1 MNDKFYTIDLL
12 ILAVYL
18 LAMAAMGLWF
28 FRRGQ
33 NSPQQFTTGGGTLS
47 GWLCGLSI
55 FATFLSSITFLALPG
70 RAFDQ
75 DWNPFVFS
83 LTLPL
88 AAWIAVRYFLP
99 YYRQA
104 QTLSAYALLEDRFG
118 AWARWLASAFF
129 LAFQLAR
136 MAFVMYLM
144 ALPLSL
150 LFGWDIRLLI
160 AITGVVVIVYSTL
173 GGIVAVIWADAT
185 QAVILS
191 AGALLALILIFA
203 QLPGGINDVW
213 HAAAAHSPNKFS
225 LGSWSP
231 TQWTGSAVWLVLLY
245 GLFDNLRNFG
255 IDQNYIQR
263 YIATQP
269 RDAAWSVWLGALLY
283 IPVSALFLLIGTAL
297 FAFYQQHPDKLAEVE
312 SLVRQQQSNHPMQPE
327 ESADDPH
334 ATRSSAAG
342 TEHPAAAPVKLGDR
356 VFPHFIA
363 NYLPPGVKGLL
374 IAAIFAA
381 AMSTVSTSLNSSATI
396 CLSDFYLRLWRP
408 HATDQQQLQVLRGCT
423 LVLGMAATLGAW
435 QLVALRESALEN
447 WWTISS
453 LLGASILGL
462 FLLGRFCPQADGR
475 HAAIALLAG
484 LLAVAWLTFGQDFLD
499 KKLAIVVGS
508 VTVVGIGWATATL
521 WPAPPAR
528 LDTRTV
534 GN

>member
-1 MNDKFYTIDLL
+1 MNGQFHTIDLMV
-12 ILAVYL
+12 LAAYL
-18 LAMAAMGLWF
+18 LGMAGIGVWF

-33 NSPQQFTTGGGTLS
+33 SSAQQFTTGGGAVS

-88 AAWIAVRYFLP
+88 AAWIAVRWFLP
-99 YYRQA
+99 YYRQSQA
-104 QTLSAYALLEDRFG
+104 ISAYALLESRFG

-150 LFGWDIRLLI
+150 LFGWDIRILI
-160 AITGVVVIVYSTL
+160 AITGLVVIVYSTL

-185 QAVILS
+185 QAVVLTV
-191 AGALLALILIFA
+191 GALLALGLILY
-203 QLPGGINDVW
+203 QLPGGISDVW
-213 HAAAAHSPNKFS
+213 QVAATHTPHKFS

-297 FAFYQQHPDKLAEVE
+297 FAFYQQHPADRQEVE
-312 SLVRQQQSNHPMQPE
+312 SLVRQQQISGTSGPLPSNNGP
-327 ESADDPH
+327 SNTA
-334 ATRSSAAG
+334 
-342 TEHPAAAPVKLGDR
+342 PAAAESTKAVGPGTTNDPVKLGDR

-363 NYLPPGVKGLL
+363 NHLPPGVKGLL

-408 HATDQQQLQVLRGCT
+408 TATDQQQLLVLRVCT
-423 LVLGMAATLGAW
+423 IALGLAATLGAW

-453 LLGASILGL
+453 LLGAGILGL
-462 FLLGRFCPQADGR
+462 FLLGRLSPAAKSR
-475 HAAIALLAG
+475 HAVTALLVG

-508 VTVVGIGWATATL
+508 VTVVMVGSVAAAI
-521 WPAPPAR
+521 WPALPR
-528 LDTRTV
+528 D
-534 GN
+534 

>member
-1 MNDKFYTIDLL
+1 MNGKFDAIDLV
-12 ILAVYL
+12 ILGGYL
-18 LAMAAMGLWF
+18 LGMAALGLWF

-33 NSPQQFTTGGGTLS
+33 TSAQQFTTGGGLLS

-70 RAFDQ
+70 RSFDQ

-88 AAWIAVRYFLP
+88 AAWIAVRWFLP
-99 YYRQA
+99 YYRNSQA
-104 QTLSAYALLEDRFG
+104 ISAYALLESRFG
-118 AWARWLASAFF
+118 PWARWLASAFF

-160 AITGVVVIVYSTL
+160 ALTGAVVILYSTL
-173 GGIVAVIWADAT
+173 GGIVAVIWADAI
-185 QAVILS
+185 QAVVLT
-191 AGALLALILIFA
+191 AGALLALALILF
-203 QLPGGINDVW
+203 QLPGGFADVW
-213 HAAAAHSPNKFS
+213 QVAASHTPNKFS

-231 TQWTGSAVWLVLLY
+231 SQWTGSAVWLVLLY

-269 RDAAWSVWLGALLY
+269 RAAAWSVWLGALLY
-283 IPVSALFLLIGTAL
+283 IPVSALFLFIGTAL
-297 FAFYQQHPDKLAEVE
+297 FAFYQQRPADLQAVE
-312 SLVRQQQSNHPMQPE
+312 SLVRQQQTNTAPSAQPAPAPNGE
-327 ESADDPH
+327 LPTHSPATVDDDL
-334 ATRSSAAG
+334 
-342 TEHPAAAPVKLGDR
+342 PAVKVGDR

-363 NYLPPGVKGLL
+363 HHLPPGIKGLL
-374 IAAIFAA
+374 VAAIFAA

-396 CLSDFYLRLWRP
+396 CLSDFYLRLYRP
-408 HATDQQQLQVLRGCT
+408 TADDHQQLQVLRRASIA
-423 LVLGMAATLGAW
+423 LGVAATAGAW

-453 LLGASILGL
+453 LLGAGILGL
-462 FLLGRFCPQADGR
+462 FLLGRISSSARSP
-475 HAAIALLAG
+475 HAAVALTAG

-508 VTVVGIGWATATL
+508 LTVLLTGVTTASL
-521 WPAPPAR
+521 WPNR
-528 LDTRTV
+528 RCS
-534 GN
+534 

>member
-1 MNDKFYTIDLL
+1 MNDKFYAIDLV
-12 ILAVYL
+12 ILGSYL
-18 LAMAAMGLWF
+18 LGMAALGMWF

-33 NSPQQFTTGGGTLS
+33 SSAQQFTTGGGLLS

-70 RAFDQ
+70 RAYDQ
-75 DWNPFVFS
+75 DWNAFVFS

-88 AAWIAVRYFLP
+88 AAWIAVRWFLP
-99 YYRQA
+99 YYRNSQA
-104 QTLSAYALLEDRFG
+104 VSAYALLESRFG
-118 AWARWLASAFF
+118 PWARWLASAFF

-160 AITGVVVIVYSTL
+160 TLTGAVVILYSTL
-173 GGIVAVIWADAT
+173 GGIVAVIWADAI
-185 QAVILS
+185 QAVVLT
-191 AGALLALILIFA
+191 AGALLALALILF
-203 QLPGGINDVW
+203 QLPGGFTEVW
-213 HAAAAHSPNKFS
+213 QVAAAHSPHKFS

-297 FAFYQQHPDKLAEVE
+297 FAFYQQHPAERQAVE
-312 SLVRQQQSNHPMQPE
+312 TLVRQQQTSV
-327 ESADDPH
+327 ADPIKAPDPIDQ
-334 ATRSSAAG
+334 G
-342 TEHPAAAPVKLGDR
+342 TAPPAPAADTTNSPAVKVGDR

-363 NYLPPGVKGLL
+363 NHLPPGIKGLL
-374 IAAIFAA
+374 VAAIFAA

-396 CLSDFYLRLWRP
+396 CLSDFYLRLYRP
-408 HATDQQQLQVLRGCT
+408 TANDRQQLQILRRAT
-423 LVLGMAATLGAW
+423 LVLGVAATAGAW

-453 LLGASILGL
+453 LLGAGILGL
-462 FLLGRFCPQADGR
+462 FLLGRLCPSAR
-475 HAAIALLAG
+475 SPHAAVALTAG
-484 LLAVAWLTFGQDFLD
+484 LAAVAWLTFGQDLLD

-508 VTVVGIGWATATL
+508 LTVVLVGTITATG
-521 WPAPPAR
+521 WPTHR
-528 LDTRTV
+528 RS
-534 GN
+534 

>member
-1 MNDKFYTIDLL
+1 MNGKFHIIDLL
-12 ILAVYL
+12 VLGTYL
-18 LAMAAMGLWF
+18 LAMAAIGVWF

-33 NSPQQFTTGGGTLS
+33 ASSKQFTTGGGALS

-88 AAWIAVRYFLP
+88 AAWIAVRWFLP
-99 YYRQA
+99 YYRQSQA
-104 QTLSAYALLEDRFG
+104 ISAYALLECRFG
-118 AWARWLASAFF
+118 AWARWLASLFF

-150 LFGWDIRLLI
+150 LFEWDIRLLI

-185 QAVILS
+185 QAVILTG
-191 AGALLALILIFA
+191 GALLALVLIVY
-203 QLPGGINDVW
+203 QLPGGIGDVW
-213 HAAAAHSPNKFS
+213 QVAAAHNPHKFS

-231 TQWTGSAVWLVLLY
+231 TQWSGSAVWLVLLY

-297 FAFYQQHPDKLAEVE
+297 FAFYQQHPEDRREVE
-312 SLVRQQQSNHPMQPE
+312 TLVRHQQ
-327 ESADDPH
+327 AH
-334 ATRSSAAG
+334 ASSEGGAPATAPTASSEARATGAAN
-342 TEHPAAAPVKLGDR
+342 EPVKLGDR

-363 NYLPPGVKGLL
+363 KYLPPGVKGIL

-396 CLSDFYLRLWRP
+396 CLSDFYLRLWYP
-408 HATDQQQLQVLRGCT
+408 TATDQQQLLVLRTCT
-423 LVLGMAATLGAW
+423 VVLGIAATAGAW

-447 WWTISS
+447 WWTLSS
-453 LLGASILGL
+453 VLGAGILGL
-462 FLLGRFCPQADGR
+462 FLLGRLRSSATSG
-475 HAAIALLAG
+475 HAAAALIAG
-484 LLAVAWLTFGQDFLD
+484 LLAVAWLIFGQDFLD

-508 VTVVGIGWATATL
+508 VTVVLVGSVAAAV
-521 WPAPPAR
+521 WPAVPR
-528 LDTRTV
+528 D
-534 GN
+534 

>member
-1 MNDKFYTIDLL
+1 MNGEFHTIDLL
-12 ILAVYL
+12 VLGAYL
-18 LAMAAMGLWF
+18 LGMAAIGICF

-33 NSPQQFTTGGGTLS
+33 TSAQQFTTGGGLLS

-88 AAWIAVRYFLP
+88 AAWIAVRWFLP
-99 YYRQA
+99 YYRHSQA
-104 QTLSAYALLEDRFG
+104 ISAYALLESRFG

-185 QAVILS
+185 QAVVLT
-191 AGALLALILIFA
+191 AGALLALALIVY
-203 QLPGGINDVW
+203 QLPGGISDVW
-213 HAAAAHSPNKFS
+213 QVAATHTPHKFS

-297 FAFYQQHPDKLAEVE
+297 FAFYQQHPEDRREVE
-312 SLVRQQQSNHPMQPE
+312 ALVRQQQANAPAEPVSP
-327 ESADDPH
+327 
-334 ATRSSAAG
+334 ATAPTAAAS
-342 TEHPAAAPVKLGDR
+342 PAAVDAMAAKQPIKLGDR

-408 HATDQQQLQVLRGCT
+408 TATDLQQLRVLRGCT
-423 LVLGMAATLGAW
+423 IALGVAATMGAW

-453 LLGASILGL
+453 ILGAGILGL
-462 FLLGRFCPQADGR
+462 FLLGQLTSKAASR
-475 HAAIALLAG
+475 HAATALIAG
-484 LLAVAWLTFGQDFLD
+484 LLAVAWLIFGQDFLD

-508 VTVVGIGWATATL
+508 VTVVVVGSLAATV
-521 WPAPPAR
+521 WPAVPR
-528 LDTRTV
+528 D
-534 GN
+534 